1 VSSASFPSI
10 IVNADN
16 PGIERTA
23 RVIANGG
30 LVAFPTE
37 TVYGLGANARD
48 DRAVAQI
55 FEAKNRPR
63 FNPLIVHVPTMEDA
77 RRLAEFDD
85 RAEEIANAFWPGPLS
100 IVLPRRADAGLSFL
114 VSAGLNTI
122 ALRVPDSELAREL
135 LTVAQCPIAAPSANR
150 SGEVSP
156 TTAEHVAQSLPEPG
170 DKGPSLILDGGPC
183 SVGLEST
190 VVDLSEPMASLL
202 RPGGITRE
210 DLACHLG
217 TLVVADSDDT
227 APRSPG
233 MMTRHYAPATPLRIN
248 ATTAEPGEA
257 LLGFGDNA
265 NDAIYN
271 LSPDGNLTEAAA
283 NLFAM
288 LRDLDNGTHAGIAVA
303 PIPKHGLGQ
312 AINDRLKR
320 AAKKE

>member
-1 VSSASFPSI
+1 MRSTAFPSI
-10 IVNADN
+10 IVSADN
-16 PGIERTA
+16 AGIERTA
-23 RVIANGG
+23 RVIAEGG

-48 DRAVAQI
+48 DHAVAQI

-63 FNPLIVHVPTMEDA
+63 FNPLIVHVPTMGDA
-77 RRLAEFDD
+77 RRLAQFDD

-100 IVLPRRADAGLSFL
+100 IVLQRRADAGLSFL

-122 ALRVPDSELAREL
+122 ALRIPDNELAKKL
-135 LTVAQCPIAAPSANR
+135 LTEAQCPIAAPSANR

-183 SVGLEST
+183 GVGLEST
-190 VVDLSEPMASLL
+190 VIDLSEPMPSLL

-210 DLACHLG
+210 ELAGYLG
-217 TLVVADSDDT
+217 KLVVAGNDDT

-248 ATTAEPGEA
+248 AIAARADEA

-265 NDAIYN
+265 NEAIHN

-288 LRDLDNGTHAGIAVA
+288 LRSLDNGAYAGIAVA
-303 PIPKHGLGQ
+303 PIPEHGLGQ

-320 AAKKE
+320 AAKKN

>member
-1 VSSASFPSI
+1 MRSTAFPSI
-10 IVNADN
+10 IVSADN
-16 PGIERTA
+16 AGIERTA
-23 RVIANGG
+23 RIIAEGG

-48 DRAVAQI
+48 DHAVAQI
-55 FEAKNRPR
+55 FEAKNRPQ
-63 FNPLIVHVPTMEDA
+63 FNPLIVHVPTMGDA
-77 RRLAEFDD
+77 RRLAQFDD

-100 IVLPRRADAGLSFL
+100 IVLPRRVDAGLSFL

-122 ALRVPDSELAREL
+122 ALRMPDNELAKKL
-135 LTVAQCPIAAPSANR
+135 LTEAQCPIAAPSANK

-156 TTAEHVAQSLPEPG
+156 TTAEHVTQSFPEPG

-183 SVGLEST
+183 GVGLEST
-190 VVDLSEPMASLL
+190 VIDLSEPVPSLL

-210 DLACHLG
+210 ELAGYLG
-217 TLVVADSDDT
+217 PLAVASNDDT

-248 ATTAEPGEA
+248 ALAARPDEA

-265 NDAIYN
+265 NEAIHN

-288 LRDLDNGTHAGIAVA
+288 LRSLDNGAYAGIAVV
-303 PIPKHGLGQ
+303 PIPEYGLGQ

-320 AAKKE
+320 ATKKD

>member
-1 VSSASFPSI
+1 MSAASFPSI
-10 IVNADN
+10 IVNADDA
-16 PGIERTA
+16 GIHRTA
-23 RVIANGG
+23 RVIADGG

-48 DRAVAQI
+48 DQAVAQI

-100 IVLPRRADAGLSFL
+100 IVLPRREDAGLSFL

-217 TLVVADSDDT
+217 TLVVADNDDT

-303 PIPKHGLGQ
+303 PIPKHELGQ